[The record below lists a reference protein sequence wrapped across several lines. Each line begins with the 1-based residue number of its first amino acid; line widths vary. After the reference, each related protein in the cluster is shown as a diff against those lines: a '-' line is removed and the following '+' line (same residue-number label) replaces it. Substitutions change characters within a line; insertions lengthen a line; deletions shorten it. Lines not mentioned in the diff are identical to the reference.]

1 MPEVTGLARAYEL
14 LSNTT
19 DKAIVD
25 TFFSVLTTNHSY
37 ATGGSNSGECWQEP
51 RDLGAFLT
59 DQTEESCTQYNVLK
73 IARSS
78 FMVSADAKY
87 ADFYERAIWN
97 GIIGNQKRESSGGTS
112 YTYMLPLGG
121 ANFKGWGK
129 SDSGF
134 PCCWGTLSESFA
146 KLGDS
151 IFFASRDNRRLH
163 VNQFVSATV
172 RWGGATIE
180 QVAYFPQDPKRTST
194 ISFRLQRNMT
204 FGLMVRVPGW
214 AVSTNAVLINGQPVA
229 EKLTPGS
236 FVSLDRT
243 WSSGDLV
250 ELFFPL
256 SLLASPLNDHH
267 PEYNAT
273 LAFMYGPL
281 VLAGVHMTSDL
292 FIPRSS
298 DPVTDP
304 SSFITRNS
312 STELTFEAVAR
323 NGTKM
328 LMIPLRDVMDE
339 QYVVYFMTAGS
350 KPPQPPVVYCPRSAG
365 KAVTSAPMQTPDA
378 IVSRGARWRRANGRF
393 SATRLV

>member
-1 MPEVTGLARAYEL
+1 MASWVHDRVEATIGTGGMLLWQKVLLTEWGGMNDVLFNLYQHTGDQLHLTTARRFEAFIFTQPLAAGRDTLGQLPFPHANFHLPEIAGLARAYEL
-14 LSNTT
+14 LCNAT

-73 IARSS
+73 IARSA

-87 ADFYERAIWN
+87 ADFYETAIWN
-97 GIIGNQKRESSGGTS
+97 GIVGNQKRESSGTS

-129 SDSGF
+129 SDYGF

-172 RWGGATIE
+172 RFLGGTIE
-180 QVAYFPQDPKRTST
+180 QTAYFPQDPKRTSAIT
-194 ISFRLQRNMT
+194 VRLQQNASFAM
-204 FGLMVRVPGW
+204 MVRVPSW

-236 FVSLDRT
+236 FVSLDRN
-243 WSSGDLV
+243 WSSGDRV

-256 SLLASPLNDHH
+256 SLWVQNQCHLL
-267 PEYNAT
+267 
-273 LAFMYGPL
+273 FL
-281 VLAGVHMTSDL
+281 VVG
-292 FIPRSS
+292 I
-298 DPVTDP
+298 
-304 SSFITRNS
+304 
-312 STELTFEAVAR
+312 
-323 NGTKM
+323 
-328 LMIPLRDVMDE
+328 
-339 QYVVYFMTAGS
+339 
-350 KPPQPPVVYCPRSAG
+350 
-365 KAVTSAPMQTPDA
+365 
-378 IVSRGARWRRANGRF
+378 
-393 SATRLV
+393 